1 MLAQIVPVSAGASCT
16 FDNVPRGVLPGTFT
30 AGGTL
35 DIVAK
40 DVHLACELAREVGA
54 PAHTGLVADDV
65 YQRAQAQ
72 GWGQLGFPVV
82 ARILEAMAGVE
93 LRAPGSS
100 EAPRYE
106 DRDPRRG

>member
-1 MLAQIVPVSAGASCT
+1 M
-16 FDNVPRGVLPGTFT
+16 GV
-30 AGGTL
+30 
-35 DIVAK
+35 I
-40 DVHLACELAREVGA
+40 
-54 PAHTGLVADDV
+54 ADDV

-93 LRAPGSS
+93 LRAPGGTD
-100 EAPRYE
+100 APRYE

>member
-1 MLAQIVPVSAGASCT
+1 M
-16 FDNVPRGVLPGTFT
+16 GV
-30 AGGTL
+30 
-35 DIVAK
+35 I
-40 DVHLACELAREVGA
+40 
-54 PAHTGLVADDV
+54 ADDL

-72 GWGQLGFPVV
+72 GWGQLGFPIV

-93 LRAPGSS
+93 LRAPGSP